1 MSDRPSE
8 YSPEA
13 WNELALNLLAQDD
26 QIPWRRYC
34 DALYVS
40 LLDRW
45 LPPGED
51 RARRALKTDLYDEA
65 VDEGLVSRL
74 GQSSRQVFG
83 LDLSFPIVHTADR
96 RHVSLRV
103 ALTDVRALPYR
114 AASFDLVLSN
124 STLDHFP
131 TTEQIDVALAE
142 IARVT
147 RAGGTLII
155 SLDNLGNPI
164 IRLRQFLPSSPLR
177 RIGLTAYYV
186 GVTHDRKGM
195 VAALERAG
203 FRIQE
208 LTAVMHCPRVA
219 MIPLARAL
227 SGSNRAASRFVRVLM
242 SWEQLE
248 KLPTRYLS
256 GHYLAA
262 KAVRLPASAIPD
274 A

>member
-8 YSPEA
+8 HSREA
-13 WNELALNLLAQDD
+13 WSKVARDLLGHDD
-26 QIPWRRYC
+26 QAPWRRYC
-34 DALYVS
+34 DALYIS

-65 VDEGLVSRL
+65 LDDGLVPRL
-74 GQSSRQVFG
+74 AQSAQRVFG
-83 LDLSFPIVHTADR
+83 LDLSLPFVHAANR
-96 RHVSLRV
+96 RHAALAA
-103 ALTDVRALPYR
+103 ALTDARALPY
-114 AASFDLVLSN
+114 AAGSFDLVLSN

-131 TTEQIDVALAE
+131 TTEDIDLALAE

-155 SLDNLGNPI
+155 SLDNLSNPI

-177 RIGLTAYYV
+177 RLGLMPYYV
-186 GVTHDRKGM
+186 GATLDRKGM

-203 FRIQE
+203 FQIHE
-208 LTAVMHCPRVA
+208 LTALMHCPRVA
-219 MIPLARAL
+219 MVPIARGL
-227 SGSNRAASRFVRVLM
+227 SGSTRAASRFARALM
-242 SWEQLE
+242 SWEHLE

-256 GHYLAA
+256 GHYVAA
-262 KAVRLPASAIPD
+262 KAVRLPS
-274 A
+274 